1 MHVATYSVAT
11 SQEGQRRRSYTTQFG
26 INHKPSYEAMSHIN
40 ALDQEL
46 NDMILQGKILEAF
59 DKFYAD
65 DVVMKEDDTE
75 RVGKEANREYEEQF
89 VEALEEFHAAE
100 IVSRAV
106 DEENHVTLSEWH
118 NEMTLDGVGRVE
130 QKQVSVRTW
139 NEDGQI
145 TSEKFYKLG

>member
-1 MHVATYSVAT
+1 
-11 SQEGQRRRSYTTQFG
+11 
-26 INHKPSYEAMSHIN
+26 MSDIDT
-40 ALDQEL
+40 LDQEL

-59 DKFYAD
+59 EKFYAD
-65 DVVMKEDDTE
+65 DVVMKEEDKE
-75 RVGKEANREYEEQF
+75 RVGKDANREYEEQF
-89 VEALEEFHAAE
+89 VNALEEFHAAE

-118 NEMTLDGVGRVE
+118 NEMTLEGVGRVE
-130 QKQVSVRTW
+130 QKQVAVRTW